1 VIKVK
6 KGFMVMKDIEKLII
20 PTPFSVGDVY
30 AYLIKGEK
38 LTLVDAGVDTEEAFA
53 ALQKQLAEKGYQL
66 EDIEQVIITHHHPD
80 HVGLLNHFGE
90 HVPIIGH
97 HKSGPWIAQ
106 DEIFLQT
113 YKQWATQL
121 FAQFGVD
128 ERFSPL
134 LQRLQGSLKYSCRR
148 SLTETVQEG
157 DIVLSEWRVLE
168 TPGHAQSHIVLYRER
183 DGVMIGGDLLLAH
196 ISSNPL
202 LEPSLDGTE
211 RPKALVQYRQSL
223 QRLLDYDISVLL
235 PGHGPNVTNAHELVR
250 MRFKKQEVRL
260 RMVREMLSKPLT
272 VYELCQKLFSDVY
285 ETQLMLTLSQTIGYL
300 DVLEERDEIVVDR
313 TQLPWT
319 YTAK

>member
-1 VIKVK
+1 
-6 KGFMVMKDIEKLII
+6 MMKDVEKLVM
-20 PTPFSVGDVY
+20 PTPFAVGDVY
-30 AYLIKGEK
+30 AYLIKGER
-38 LTLVDAGVDTEEAFA
+38 LTLVDAGVNTEEAFA
-53 ALQKQLAEKGYQL
+53 ALQKQLAEKGYKF

-80 HVGLLNHFGE
+80 HVGLLDRFGE
-90 HVPIIGH
+90 DVPIIGH
-97 HKSGPWIAQ
+97 RKNGPWIAQ
-106 DEIFLQT
+106 DEVFLQK
-113 YKQWATQL
+113 YEQWARQL
-121 FAQFGVD
+121 FVQFGVD
-128 ERFSPL
+128 ERFFSL
-134 LQRLQGSLKYSCRR
+134 LKRFQRSFQYSCRR

-157 DIVLSEWRVLE
+157 DVVLGEWRVLE

-202 LEPSLDGTE
+202 LEPPLFDETE

-235 PGHGPNVTNAHELVR
+235 PGHGSNVTNVHELVR
-250 MRFKKQEVRL
+250 TRLKKQEVRL
-260 RMVREMLSKPLT
+260 RMVKEMLSKPIT

-300 DVLEERDEIVVDR
+300 DVLEERDEIVVER
-313 TQLPWT
+313 AQLPWM